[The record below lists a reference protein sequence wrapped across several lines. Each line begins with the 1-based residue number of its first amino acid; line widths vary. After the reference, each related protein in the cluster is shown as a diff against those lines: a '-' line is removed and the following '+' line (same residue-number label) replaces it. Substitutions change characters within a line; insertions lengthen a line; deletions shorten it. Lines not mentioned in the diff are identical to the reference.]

1 MLEKTVPRGN
11 RSLHETKEGCAV
23 CVARCPRICWPHC
36 SPRPRPRQ
44 LLPPQHH
51 AHGIEAS
58 EQTEPL
64 VSPSP
69 RNCDDGD
76 AKPKSVGLCIEHRD
90 TGGAA
95 TSPQPARTTTFAS
108 PQGTTTRKGN
118 DEGDLYTELHWSRGP
133 RSWVG
138 RAREQYGPSAE
149 ESCLPRY
156 RNTFLPKTTK
166 PGISQEQNLYLS
178 R

>member
-1 MLEKTVPRGN
+1 MRQRKGAQFALLAAPEYVGRTAAHAHDNSSLHNTTLTELKLQNRQSRSSVPRPAIVMMEM
-11 RSLHETKEGCAV
+11 RSRRAWASTLSIATPGGLRQ
-23 CVARCPRICWPHC
+23 ARR
-36 SPRPRPRQ
+36 
-44 LLPPQHH
+44 
-51 AHGIEAS
+51 
-58 EQTEPL
+58 
-64 VSPSP
+64 
-69 RNCDDGD
+69 
-76 AKPKSVGLCIEHRD
+76 
-90 TGGAA
+90 
-95 TSPQPARTTTFAS
+95 PARTTTFAS
-108 PQGTTTRKGN
+108 PQGTTTRKGK